1 MRKGANPLLNVLTG
15 ITPYNNS
22 RSSTIF
28 MYLAG
33 SPLTTVFGSV
43 SFVTNAPAA
52 TKVSSAIVIPGRII
66 EAPPT
71 RAPFLRSHL

>member
-1 MRKGANPLLNVLTG
+1 
-15 ITPYNNS
+15 
-22 RSSTIF
+22 

-52 TKVSSAIVIPGRII
+52 TKVSSAIVMPGRMM

-71 RAPFLRSHL
+71 LAPFFDQ